1 MDKALIADELQRNIL
16 VMDENDAKKI
26 NNVRKWVSGFKDTL
40 IVADVILESLENIS
54 LMDYDDKLK
63 FVESEEF
70 SKYVDYTYELSEM
83 VESIINKV
91 QGIMKIA
98 EKYEESNKRFLMIK
112 ASKSSK
118 FRAYKA
124 VKRIKKLFNK

>member
-1 MDKALIADELQRNIL
+1 MDKALIADELQGNIL

-70 SKYVDYTYELSEM
+70 SKYVDYTYEISEM
-83 VESIINKV
+83 VESIIDKV
-91 QGIMKIA
+91 HGIMKIA
-98 EKYEESNKRFLMIK
+98 EKYEESNKKFFMIK

-124 VKRIKKLFNK
+124 VKRIKKLLK